1 MLTGVDLRIKK
12 GESMV
17 IIGKSGCGKSVL
29 LKHIVGLDKP
39 DAGSIRIDG
48 TDIASISEKDLMEI
62 RRKFGVLFQHAAL
75 FDSMSVYENVG
86 FFLIEH
92 KIYKEQKIREIVRD
106 KLKLVGLAGIE
117 EQMPSSLSGGMRKR
131 VGLARAITN
140 SPEIILYDEPT
151 TGIDPIMGKAI
162 NNLIVYLHRE
172 LKVTSVTVT
181 HDMDSAYT
189 IADRIALLYN
199 GKVICVDTPDNF
211 RKSDIPEVREFING
225 GRGGGDGQKI
235 P

>member
-1 MLTGVDLRIKK
+1 MLSGVDLRIEK

-29 LKHIVGLDKP
+29 LKHIVGLEKP
-39 DAGSIRIDG
+39 DSGSIRIDG
-48 TDIASISEKDLMEI
+48 TDISSVSEKELMEI

-92 KIYKEQKIREIVRD
+92 KIYNEKKIREIVRD
-106 KLKLVGLAGIE
+106 KLRLVGLSGIE

-131 VGLARAITN
+131 VGLARAIV
-140 SPEIILYDEPT
+140 SLPEIILYDEPT
-151 TGIDPIMGKAI
+151 TGIDPIMGTAI
-162 NNLIVYLHRE
+162 NNLIVHLHRE

-199 GKVICVDTPDNF
+199 GSVICVDTPENI
-211 RKSDIPEVREFING
+211 RNSKIPEVREFINRGCG
-225 GRGGGDGQKI
+225 GAI
-235 P
+235 E